1 MSLSD
6 LLPPYSVTRRLL
18 TMSKTL
24 SEKIR
29 TKSNARRVLISICQ
43 TNDIHDKDTRKQIY
57 DLLKK
62 TKDYKNLKKELGEEE
77 LTESRIYIAGRMNY
91 LLNEEVGRE
100 MGNLPK
106 MKRIAKIVEKID
118 TITATWRDMR

>member
-29 TKSNARRVLISICQ
+29 TKSNARRILTQICIAH
-43 TNDIHDKDTRKQIY
+43 DIGKKDRK
-57 DLLKK
+57 
-62 TKDYKNLKKELGEEE
+62 
-77 LTESRIYIAGRMNY
+77 RIYHCLKHTKSYKDLQKEFKGELSEGDIFIASRMNY
-91 LLNEEVGRE
+91 LYKEG
-100 MGNLPK
+100 MGKEIGNK
-106 MKRIAKIVEKID
+106 AKRKRIAYTTHDFESVVLMF
-118 TITATWRDMR
+118 A